1 MSNLV
6 LWVGSVAVVALGAY
20 SWGFHNGSQAGFYHR
35 RPERRGDVG
44 RSEPDVTPEPKR
56 TDDPVA
62 AKVTA

>member
-6 LWVGSVAVVALGAY
+6 LWVGSVAVVGLGAY

-35 RPERRGDVG
+35 RA
-44 RSEPDVTPEPKR
+44 EPDPTPEPKR
-56 TDDPVA
+56 ADDAVA